1 MKTSK
6 TAGANSDK
14 VKKVSMERDEKGAF
28 MNGQRRIQQAMTT
41 INTIPSPYYGNITVL
56 QKY

>member
-28 MNGQRRIQQAMTT
+28 MNGQRRIQ
-41 INTIPSPYYGNITVL
+41 
-56 QKY
+56 